1 MIAHLFFQPVTPG
14 FILKTHQSSERWP
27 YNGLGKAVTAC
38 QRALAESRMPISD
51 APRNLIQRPG
61 ALILAAVATGLVVAS
76 VAWLVPFSLNREAGI
91 GAAPAKAAR
100 AAEPRR
106 PALTAA
112 EEKYIRELWPIH
124 GDVERSTL
132 RMSLGQI
139 FYTTRDLSR
148 AELGTRV
155 KEAAAAYKAAETRL
169 RALEPPASLRTEHVA
184 YLSAVALFRESAAE
198 LLKMFSDGR
207 DDHMHVAYPK
217 SQEASDKIRE
227 VGGKFW
233 PHEFPPH

>member
-1 MIAHLFFQPVTPG
+1 MPV
-14 FILKTHQSSERWP
+14 
-27 YNGLGKAVTAC
+27 
-38 QRALAESRMPISD
+38 SD
-51 APRNLIQRPG
+51 APRNLVRRPG
-61 ALILAAVATGLVVAS
+61 VLILAAVVALVVAS
-76 VAWLVPFSLNREAGI
+76 VAWLVPFAPSNEAPV
-91 GAAPAKAAR
+91 AAVFENAARVAKAS
-100 AAEPRR
+100 R

-148 AELGTRV
+148 TDLGSRV
-155 KEAAAAYKAAETRL
+155 KEASATYQAAEARL
-169 RALEPPASLRTEHVA
+169 HALEPPASLRTEHMA

-207 DDHMHVAYPK
+207 DDHMLAAYPK
-217 SQEASDKIRE
+217 SQEASNKIRE

>member
-1 MIAHLFFQPVTPG
+1 MPV
-14 FILKTHQSSERWP
+14 
-27 YNGLGKAVTAC
+27 
-38 QRALAESRMPISD
+38 SD
-51 APRNLIQRPG
+51 APRKLFQRSG
-61 ALILAAVATGLVVAS
+61 VLILAAVGTALVVAS
-76 VAWLVPFSLNREAGI
+76 VAWLVPVALDREAGI

-155 KEAAAAYKAAETRL
+155 KEADATYKAAEARL
-169 RALEPPASLRTEHVA
+169 KALEPPASLRTEHVA
-184 YLSAVALFRESAAE
+184 YVSAVALFRESAAE

-207 DDHMHVAYPK
+207 DEHMLAAYPK

-227 VGGKFW
+227 VGGRFW

>member
-1 MIAHLFFQPVTPG
+1 MPV
-14 FILKTHQSSERWP
+14 
-27 YNGLGKAVTAC
+27 
-38 QRALAESRMPISD
+38 SD
-51 APRNLIQRPG
+51 APRNLVRRPG
-61 ALILAAVATGLVVAS
+61 VLIPVAVLAGLVVAS
-76 VAWLVPFSLNREAGI
+76 VAWLVPFAPNNEAGVR
-91 GAAPAKAAR
+91 GAFVNAALVAKA
-100 AAEPRR
+100 RR

-148 AELGTRV
+148 ADLGTRV
-155 KEAAAAYKAAETRL
+155 KEASATYQAAEARL
-169 RALEPPASLRTEHVA
+169 HALEPPASLRTEHMA

-207 DDHMHVAYPK
+207 DDHMLAAYPK
-217 SQEASDKIRE
+217 SQEASNKIRE
-227 VGGKFW
+227 VGGRFW

>member
-1 MIAHLFFQPVTPG
+1 MPV
-14 FILKTHQSSERWP
+14 
-27 YNGLGKAVTAC
+27 
-38 QRALAESRMPISD
+38 SD
-51 APRNLIQRPG
+51 APRKLFQRPG
-61 ALILAAVATGLVVAS
+61 VLILAAVVAGVVVAT
-76 VAWLVPFSLNREAGI
+76 VAWLMPFVPNREAGV
-91 GAAPAKAAR
+91 GAAPAKAER

-155 KEAAAAYKAAETRL
+155 KEALATYKAAEARL
-169 RALEPPASLRTEHVA
+169 HALEPPASLRTEHTT
-184 YLSAVALFRESAAE
+184 YLAAVALFRESAAE

-207 DDHMHVAYPK
+207 DEHLLAAYPK
-217 SQEASDKIRE
+217 SQEASNRIRE

>member
-1 MIAHLFFQPVTPG
+1 MA
-14 FILKTHQSSERWP
+14 QSKMS
-27 YNGLGKAVTAC
+27 V
-38 QRALAESRMPISD
+38 SV
-51 APRNLIQRPG
+51 APRNLVRRPG
-61 ALILAAVATGLVVAS
+61 ALILVAVAAGLLVAS
-76 VAWLVPFSLNREAGI
+76 VAWLVPFAPKNEAAV
-91 GAAPAKAAR
+91 AAVFVNAARVAKAS
-100 AAEPRR
+100 R

-139 FYTTRDLSR
+139 FYMTHDLTRAD
-148 AELGTRV
+148 LGTRV
-155 KEAAAAYKAAETRL
+155 KEASATYQAAEARL
-169 RALEPPASLRTEHVA
+169 HALEPPASLRTEHMA

-207 DDHMHVAYPK
+207 DDHMLAAYPK
-217 SQEASDKIRE
+217 SQEASNKIRE
-227 VGGKFW
+227 LGGKFW

>member
-1 MIAHLFFQPVTPG
+1 MPV
-14 FILKTHQSSERWP
+14 
-27 YNGLGKAVTAC
+27 
-38 QRALAESRMPISD
+38 SD
-51 APRNLIQRPG
+51 AARNLVRLPG
-61 ALILAAVATGLVVAS
+61 ALILAAVVAGLVVAS
-76 VAWLVPFSLNREAGI
+76 VAWLVPFALNREAGI
-91 GAAPAKAAR
+91 GAAPAKGAR

-148 AELGTRV
+148 VELGGRV
-155 KEAAAAYKAAETRL
+155 KEAFVTYKAAEARL
-169 RALEPPASLRTEHVA
+169 RALEPPASLRTEHMT
-184 YLSAVALFRESAAE
+184 YLSAVALFKESAVE
-198 LLKMFSDGR
+198 LLKMFNDGR
-207 DDHMHVAYPK
+207 DDHMLAAYPK
-217 SQEASDKIRE
+217 SQEASNKIRE

>member
-1 MIAHLFFQPVTPG
+1 VVRKIVQSKMPV
-14 FILKTHQSSERWP
+14 
-27 YNGLGKAVTAC
+27 
-38 QRALAESRMPISD
+38 SD
-51 APRNLIQRPG
+51 ALRNLVRRPG
-61 ALILAAVATGLVVAS
+61 VLILAAVVALVVAS
-76 VAWLVPFSLNREAGI
+76 VAWLVPFAPSNEAPV
-91 GAAPAKAAR
+91 AAVFENAARVAKAS
-100 AAEPRR
+100 R

-139 FYTTRDLSR
+139 FYTTHDLSR
-148 AELGTRV
+148 ADLGSRV
-155 KEAAAAYKAAETRL
+155 KEASATYQAAEARL
-169 RALEPPASLRTEHVA
+169 HALEPPASLRTEHMA

-207 DDHMHVAYPK
+207 DDHMLAAYPK
-217 SQEASDKIRE
+217 SQEASNKIRE